1 MKLDFPICSS
11 LKRKRGNRMFTK
23 GSLPDEKTFFV
34 MKFLHIE
41 ILDRGV
47 VETVAYKNTDD

>member
-34 MKFLHIE
+34 MKFLHRE
-41 ILDRGV
+41 IKWT
-47 VETVAYKNTDD
+47 EE

>member
-23 GSLPDEKTFFV
+23 GLLPDKKTFFV
-34 MKFLHIE
+34 MKFLHRE
-41 ILDRGV
+41 IMDRGV
-47 VETVAYKNTDD
+47 METVACKNTDD